1 MNFYQMN
8 NLKIIFFGTPDF
20 SLDTLKYLHNSNH
33 KLISVVSSA
42 DKKSG
47 RGLKIKYSPVKNYC
61 IQNQISLLQPE
72 NLKCIDFQNDLKNLK
87 ADLYVI
93 VAFKFLPKEVWSI
106 PKMGSINIHAS
117 LLPNLRG
124 AAPINWSLIYGHN
137 KTGLTSFFLDE
148 NIDTERFTSI
158 DIRIYDLEKD
168 IKNLTL
174 QFEEILFK
182 LDDISNNMADLE
194 SELILKLEKS
204 NIESKKEN
212 IENYQDTT
220 EEDLEI
226 KEKNTLGK
234 IVISDNIDAEND
246 KDSSDLNIEKEK
258 NSLLKELSSLNP
270 EEQMQYA
277 LDQMMK
283 KNYND
288 SKNILDDFIKNFPEN
303 QLSGSAHFWLGK
315 IYLFET
321 NYRKAAIVFG
331 EGVQKFPNSIKA
343 PEMYYE
349 LAKSLKE
356 MDKISESCKTLA
368 LLAQNYE
375 GNKFTKDPEKIKDK
389 LNCD

>member
-1 MNFYQMN
+1 M
-8 NLKIIFFGTPDF
+8 
-20 SLDTLKYLHNSNH
+20 KY
-33 KLISVVSSA
+33 
-42 DKKSG
+42 
-47 RGLKIKYSPVKNYC
+47 
-61 IQNQISLLQPE
+61 ISLFLLLFILTINLNKSFAEDALTIKQQLDRITEEIKDLNKAVFNKSFDTE
-72 NLKCIDFQNDLKNLK
+72 NLNS
-87 ADLYVI
+87 V
-93 VAFKFLPKEVWSI
+93 
-106 PKMGSINIHAS
+106 
-117 LLPNLRG
+117 
-124 AAPINWSLIYGHN
+124 
-137 KTGLTSFFLDE
+137 DE
-148 NIDTERFTSI
+148 SIDTERFTSI

-182 LDDISNNMADLE
+182 LDDISNDMADLE
-194 SELILKLEKS
+194 SELILKLEKN

-226 KEKNTLGK
+226 EEKNTLGK
-234 IVISDNIDAEND
+234 IVISDNNNAEID
-246 KDSSDLNIEKEK
+246 KDSSDLNAEKEK
-258 NSLLKELSSLNP
+258 NILLKELSSLNP

-288 SKNILDDFIKNFPEN
+288 SKNILDEFIINFPEN

>member
-1 MNFYQMN
+1 MKYISLFLLLFILST
-8 NLKIIFFGTPDF
+8 NLNKSFAEDALTIKQQLDRVMEEVKDLNKAVFNKSFDNEKLN
-20 SLDTLKYLHNSNH
+20 SLDES
-33 KLISVVSSA
+33 
-42 DKKSG
+42 
-47 RGLKIKYSPVKNYC
+47 
-61 IQNQISLLQPE
+61 
-72 NLKCIDFQNDLKNLK
+72 ID
-87 ADLYVI
+87 A
-93 VAFKFLPKEVWSI
+93 
-106 PKMGSINIHAS
+106 
-117 LLPNLRG
+117 
-124 AAPINWSLIYGHN
+124 
-137 KTGLTSFFLDE
+137 
-148 NIDTERFTSI
+148 ERFTSI

-182 LDDISNNMADLE
+182 LDDISNDMVDLE
-194 SELILKLEKS
+194 NKLISKFEKN
-204 NIESKKEN
+204 NIEPRKEN
-212 IENYQDTT
+212 IENNTATID
-220 EEDLEI
+220 EDLEI
-226 KEKNTLGK
+226 EEKNTLGK
-234 IVISDNIDAEND
+234 IVISDDNTKNVKE
-246 KDSSDLNIEKEK
+246 SSELGVEKEK
-258 NSLLKELSSLNP
+258 KSLLQEVSSLNP
-270 EEQMQYA
+270 EEQMQFA

-288 SKNILDDFIKNFPEN
+288 SKNILDNFIENFPEN

-356 MDKISESCKTLA
+356 MDKIPESCKTLT
-368 LLAQNYE
+368 LLEQNYE

>member
-1 MNFYQMN
+1 M
-8 NLKIIFFGTPDF
+8 
-20 SLDTLKYLHNSNH
+20 KY
-33 KLISVVSSA
+33 
-42 DKKSG
+42 
-47 RGLKIKYSPVKNYC
+47 
-61 IQNQISLLQPE
+61 ISLLLILFILTINFNKSFAEDALTIKQQLDRIME
-72 NLKCIDFQNDLKNLK
+72 EVKDLNK
-87 ADLYVI
+87 AV
-93 VAFKFLPKEVWSI
+93 F
-106 PKMGSINIHAS
+106 
-117 LLPNLRG
+117 
-124 AAPINWSLIYGHN
+124 N
-137 KTGLTSFFLDE
+137 KSFDNEKLNSLDE
-148 NIDTERFTSI
+148 SIDTERFTSI

-182 LDDISNNMADLE
+182 LDDISNDMADLE

>member
-1 MNFYQMN
+1 MKYISLFLFLFIFTINFNKSFAEDSLTIKQQLDRVMEEVKDLN
-8 NLKIIFFGTPDF
+8 KAVFNKSFDNEKLN
-20 SLDTLKYLHNSNH
+20 SLDES
-33 KLISVVSSA
+33 
-42 DKKSG
+42 
-47 RGLKIKYSPVKNYC
+47 
-61 IQNQISLLQPE
+61 
-72 NLKCIDFQNDLKNLK
+72 ID
-87 ADLYVI
+87 A
-93 VAFKFLPKEVWSI
+93 
-106 PKMGSINIHAS
+106 
-117 LLPNLRG
+117 
-124 AAPINWSLIYGHN
+124 
-137 KTGLTSFFLDE
+137 
-148 NIDTERFTSI
+148 ERFTSI

-182 LDDISNNMADLE
+182 LDDISDDMLDLE
-194 SELILKLEKS
+194 TKLISKFDKN
-204 NIESKKEN
+204 NIEPRKEN
-212 IENYQDTT
+212 IENNKTTT

-226 KEKNTLGK
+226 EEKNTLGK
-234 IVISDNIDAEND
+234 IVISDDNKKNVKEP
-246 KDSSDLNIEKEK
+246 SELNVEKEK
-258 NSLLKELSSLNP
+258 NSLLQEVSNLKP

-288 SKNILDDFIKNFPEN
+288 SKNILDHFIENFPEN

-356 MDKISESCKTLA
+356 MDKIPESCKTLT
-368 LLAQNYE
+368 LLEQNYE

>member
-1 MNFYQMN
+1 MKYISLFLLLFILTI
-8 NLKIIFFGTPDF
+8 NLNKSFAEDALTIKQQLDRVMEEVKDLNKAVFNKSFDNEKLN
-20 SLDTLKYLHNSNH
+20 SLDES
-33 KLISVVSSA
+33 
-42 DKKSG
+42 
-47 RGLKIKYSPVKNYC
+47 
-61 IQNQISLLQPE
+61 
-72 NLKCIDFQNDLKNLK
+72 ID
-87 ADLYVI
+87 A
-93 VAFKFLPKEVWSI
+93 
-106 PKMGSINIHAS
+106 
-117 LLPNLRG
+117 
-124 AAPINWSLIYGHN
+124 
-137 KTGLTSFFLDE
+137 
-148 NIDTERFTSI
+148 ERFTSI

-182 LDDISNNMADLE
+182 LDDISNDMVDLE
-194 SELILKLEKS
+194 SKLISKFEKS
-204 NIESKKEN
+204 NIEPRKEN
-212 IENYQDTT
+212 IENNKASTD
-220 EEDLEI
+220 EDLEI
-226 KEKNTLGK
+226 EEKNTLGK
-234 IVISDNIDAEND
+234 IVISDDNTKNVKEP
-246 KDSSDLNIEKEK
+246 SELNVEKEK
-258 NSLLKELSSLNP
+258 NSLLQEVSNLKP

-288 SKNILDDFIKNFPEN
+288 SKNILDHFIENFPEN

-356 MDKISESCKTLA
+356 MDKIPESCKTLT
-368 LLAQNYE
+368 LLEQNYK
-375 GNKFTKDPEKIKDK
+375 GNKFSKDPEKIKDK

>member
-1 MNFYQMN
+1 MKYISLFLILFILTINFNKSFAEDALTIKQQLDRIMEEVKDLN
-8 NLKIIFFGTPDF
+8 KAVFNKSFDNEKLN
-20 SLDTLKYLHNSNH
+20 SLDES
-33 KLISVVSSA
+33 
-42 DKKSG
+42 
-47 RGLKIKYSPVKNYC
+47 
-61 IQNQISLLQPE
+61 
-72 NLKCIDFQNDLKNLK
+72 
-87 ADLYVI
+87 
-93 VAFKFLPKEVWSI
+93 
-106 PKMGSINIHAS
+106 
-117 LLPNLRG
+117 
-124 AAPINWSLIYGHN
+124 
-137 KTGLTSFFLDE
+137 
-148 NIDTERFTSI
+148 IDTERFTSI

-182 LDDISNNMADLE
+182 LDDISNDMADLE
-194 SELILKLEKS
+194 SELISKLEKS

-226 KEKNTLGK
+226 EEKNTLGK
-234 IVISDNIDAEND
+234 IVISDNNKAEND
-246 KDSSDLNIEKEK
+246 KDTSDLNVEKEK
-258 NSLLKELSSLNP
+258 NSSLKELSSLNP
-270 EEQMQYA
+270 EEQLQYA

-288 SKNILDDFIKNFPEN
+288 SKNILDEFIKNFPEN

-368 LLAQNYE
+368 LLAKNYE

>member
-1 MNFYQMN
+1 MKYISLFLLLFILTI
-8 NLKIIFFGTPDF
+8 NLNKSFAEDALTIKQQLDRIMEEVKDLNKAVFNKSFDNEKLN
-20 SLDTLKYLHNSNH
+20 SLDES
-33 KLISVVSSA
+33 
-42 DKKSG
+42 
-47 RGLKIKYSPVKNYC
+47 
-61 IQNQISLLQPE
+61 
-72 NLKCIDFQNDLKNLK
+72 ID
-87 ADLYVI
+87 A
-93 VAFKFLPKEVWSI
+93 
-106 PKMGSINIHAS
+106 
-117 LLPNLRG
+117 
-124 AAPINWSLIYGHN
+124 
-137 KTGLTSFFLDE
+137 
-148 NIDTERFTSI
+148 ERFTSI

-182 LDDISNNMADLE
+182 LDDISNDMVDLE
-194 SELILKLEKS
+194 SKLISKFEKN
-204 NIESKKEN
+204 NIEPRKEN
-212 IENYQDTT
+212 IENNKATT

-226 KEKNTLGK
+226 EEKNTLGK
-234 IVISDNIDAEND
+234 IVISDDNTKNVKEP
-246 KDSSDLNIEKEK
+246 SDLNVEKEK
-258 NSLLKELSSLNP
+258 NSLLQEVSNLKP

-288 SKNILDDFIKNFPEN
+288 SKNILDQFIENFPEN

-356 MDKISESCKTLA
+356 MDKIPESCKTLT
-368 LLAQNYE
+368 LLEQNYE

>member
-1 MNFYQMN
+1 MKYISLFLLLFILTI
-8 NLKIIFFGTPDF
+8 NLNKSFAEDALTIKQQLDRIMEEVKDLNKAVFNKSFDNEKLN
-20 SLDTLKYLHNSNH
+20 SLDES
-33 KLISVVSSA
+33 
-42 DKKSG
+42 
-47 RGLKIKYSPVKNYC
+47 
-61 IQNQISLLQPE
+61 
-72 NLKCIDFQNDLKNLK
+72 ID
-87 ADLYVI
+87 A
-93 VAFKFLPKEVWSI
+93 
-106 PKMGSINIHAS
+106 
-117 LLPNLRG
+117 
-124 AAPINWSLIYGHN
+124 
-137 KTGLTSFFLDE
+137 
-148 NIDTERFTSI
+148 ERFTSI

-182 LDDISNNMADLE
+182 LDDISNDMVDLE
-194 SELILKLEKS
+194 SKLISKFEKN
-204 NIESKKEN
+204 NIEPRKEN
-212 IENYQDTT
+212 IENNKAATD
-220 EEDLEI
+220 EDLEI
-226 KEKNTLGK
+226 EEKNTLGK
-234 IVISDNIDAEND
+234 IVISDDNTKNVKEP
-246 KDSSDLNIEKEK
+246 SDLNVEKEK
-258 NSLLKELSSLNP
+258 NSLLQEVSNLKP

-288 SKNILDDFIKNFPEN
+288 SKNILDHFIENFPEN

-356 MDKISESCKTLA
+356 MDKIPESCKTLT
-368 LLAQNYE
+368 LLEQNYE

>member
-1 MNFYQMN
+1 MKYISLFLILFILTINFNKSFAEDALTIKQQLDRIMEEVKDLN
-8 NLKIIFFGTPDF
+8 KAVFNKSFDNEKLN
-20 SLDTLKYLHNSNH
+20 SLDES
-33 KLISVVSSA
+33 
-42 DKKSG
+42 
-47 RGLKIKYSPVKNYC
+47 
-61 IQNQISLLQPE
+61 
-72 NLKCIDFQNDLKNLK
+72 
-87 ADLYVI
+87 
-93 VAFKFLPKEVWSI
+93 
-106 PKMGSINIHAS
+106 
-117 LLPNLRG
+117 
-124 AAPINWSLIYGHN
+124 
-137 KTGLTSFFLDE
+137 
-148 NIDTERFTSI
+148 IDTERFTSI

-182 LDDISNNMADLE
+182 LDDISNDMVDLE
-194 SELILKLEKS
+194 SELILKIEKS

-212 IENYQDTT
+212 TENYQDTAK
-220 EEDLEI
+220 EDIEI
-226 KEKNTLGK
+226 EEKNTLGK
-234 IVISDNIDAEND
+234 IVISDNNKAEND
-246 KDSSDLNIEKEK
+246 KKASDLNVEKEK

-288 SKNILDDFIKNFPEN
+288 SKNILDEFIKNFPEN

-356 MDKISESCKTLA
+356 MDKIPESCKTLT
-368 LLAQNYE
+368 LLEQNYK

>member
-1 MNFYQMN
+1 MRYISLFLILFILTINFNKSFAEDALTIKQQLDRIMEEVKDLN
-8 NLKIIFFGTPDF
+8 KAVFNKSFDNEKLN
-20 SLDTLKYLHNSNH
+20 SLDES
-33 KLISVVSSA
+33 
-42 DKKSG
+42 
-47 RGLKIKYSPVKNYC
+47 
-61 IQNQISLLQPE
+61 
-72 NLKCIDFQNDLKNLK
+72 
-87 ADLYVI
+87 
-93 VAFKFLPKEVWSI
+93 
-106 PKMGSINIHAS
+106 
-117 LLPNLRG
+117 
-124 AAPINWSLIYGHN
+124 
-137 KTGLTSFFLDE
+137 
-148 NIDTERFTSI
+148 IDTERFTSI

-182 LDDISNNMADLE
+182 LDDISNDMTDLE
-194 SELILKLEKS
+194 SELTLKLEKN

-220 EEDLEI
+220 EEVLEI
-226 KEKNTLGK
+226 EEKNTLGK
-234 IVISDNIDAEND
+234 IVISDNNKAEND
-246 KDSSDLNIEKEK
+246 KDASDLNVEKEK

-283 KNYND
+283 KNYID
-288 SKNILDDFIKNFPEN
+288 SKNILDEFIKNFPEN

-356 MDKISESCKTLA
+356 MDKISESCKTLT
-368 LLAQNYE
+368 LLAKNYE

>member
-1 MNFYQMN
+1 MKY
-8 NLKIIFFGTPDF
+8 F
-20 SLDTLKYLHNSNH
+20 SLFLLLFILTINLNKSFAEDALTIKQQLDRIMEEVKDLNKAVFNKSFDNEKLNS
-33 KLISVVSSA
+33 
-42 DKKSG
+42 
-47 RGLKIKYSPVKNYC
+47 
-61 IQNQISLLQPE
+61 
-72 NLKCIDFQNDLKNLK
+72 
-87 ADLYVI
+87 
-93 VAFKFLPKEVWSI
+93 
-106 PKMGSINIHAS
+106 
-117 LLPNLRG
+117 
-124 AAPINWSLIYGHN
+124 
-137 KTGLTSFFLDE
+137 LDE
-148 NIDTERFTSI
+148 SIDAERFTSI

-182 LDDISNNMADLE
+182 LDDISKDMVDLE
-194 SELILKLEKS
+194 SKLISKFEKN
-204 NIESKKEN
+204 NIEPRKEN
-212 IENYQDTT
+212 IENNTVTID
-220 EEDLEI
+220 EDLEI
-226 KEKNTLGK
+226 EEKNTLGK
-234 IVISDNIDAEND
+234 IVISDDNTKNVKEPS
-246 KDSSDLNIEKEK
+246 KLNVEKEK
-258 NSLLKELSSLNP
+258 NSLLQEVSNLKP

-288 SKNILDDFIKNFPEN
+288 SKNILDHFIENFPEN

-356 MDKISESCKTLA
+356 MDKIPESCKTLT
-368 LLAQNYE
+368 LLEQNYE

>member
-1 MNFYQMN
+1 MKYISLFLLLFILTI
-8 NLKIIFFGTPDF
+8 NLNKSFAEDALTIKQQLDRVIEEVKDLNKAVFNKSFDNEKLN
-20 SLDTLKYLHNSNH
+20 SLDES
-33 KLISVVSSA
+33 
-42 DKKSG
+42 
-47 RGLKIKYSPVKNYC
+47 
-61 IQNQISLLQPE
+61 
-72 NLKCIDFQNDLKNLK
+72 ID
-87 ADLYVI
+87 A
-93 VAFKFLPKEVWSI
+93 
-106 PKMGSINIHAS
+106 
-117 LLPNLRG
+117 
-124 AAPINWSLIYGHN
+124 
-137 KTGLTSFFLDE
+137 
-148 NIDTERFTSI
+148 ERFTSI

-182 LDDISNNMADLE
+182 LDDISNDMVDLE
-194 SELILKLEKS
+194 SKLISKFEKS
-204 NIESKKEN
+204 NIEPRKEN
-212 IENYQDTT
+212 IENNKATT

-226 KEKNTLGK
+226 EEKNTLGK
-234 IVISDNIDAEND
+234 IVISDDNTKNVKET
-246 KDSSDLNIEKEK
+246 SELNVEKEK
-258 NSLLKELSSLNP
+258 NSLLQEVSNLKP

-288 SKNILDDFIKNFPEN
+288 SKNILDQFIENFPEN

-356 MDKISESCKTLA
+356 MDKIPESCKTLT
-368 LLAQNYE
+368 LLEQNYE

>member
-1 MNFYQMN
+1 MKYISLILILFILTINFNKSFAEDALTIKQQLDRIMEEVKDLN
-8 NLKIIFFGTPDF
+8 KAVFNKSFDNEKLN
-20 SLDTLKYLHNSNH
+20 SLDES
-33 KLISVVSSA
+33 
-42 DKKSG
+42 
-47 RGLKIKYSPVKNYC
+47 
-61 IQNQISLLQPE
+61 
-72 NLKCIDFQNDLKNLK
+72 
-87 ADLYVI
+87 
-93 VAFKFLPKEVWSI
+93 
-106 PKMGSINIHAS
+106 
-117 LLPNLRG
+117 
-124 AAPINWSLIYGHN
+124 
-137 KTGLTSFFLDE
+137 
-148 NIDTERFTSI
+148 IDTERFTSI

-182 LDDISNNMADLE
+182 LDDISNDMADLE

-226 KEKNTLGK
+226 EEKNTLGK
-234 IVISDNIDAEND
+234 IVISDNNKAEND
-246 KDSSDLNIEKEK
+246 KDSSDLNVEKEK

-288 SKNILDDFIKNFPEN
+288 SKNILDEFIKNFPEN

-356 MDKISESCKTLA
+356 MDKISESCKTLV
-368 LLAQNYE
+368 LLAKNYE

>member
-1 MNFYQMN
+1 M
-8 NLKIIFFGTPDF
+8 
-20 SLDTLKYLHNSNH
+20 KY
-33 KLISVVSSA
+33 
-42 DKKSG
+42 
-47 RGLKIKYSPVKNYC
+47 
-61 IQNQISLLQPE
+61 ISLLLILFILTINFNKSFAEDALTIKQQLDRIME
-72 NLKCIDFQNDLKNLK
+72 EVKDLNK
-87 ADLYVI
+87 AV
-93 VAFKFLPKEVWSI
+93 F
-106 PKMGSINIHAS
+106 
-117 LLPNLRG
+117 
-124 AAPINWSLIYGHN
+124 N
-137 KTGLTSFFLDE
+137 KSFDNKKLNSLDE
-148 NIDTERFTSI
+148 SIDTERFTSI

-182 LDDISNNMADLE
+182 LDDISNDMADLE

>member
-1 MNFYQMN
+1 MKYISLFLLLFILTI
-8 NLKIIFFGTPDF
+8 NLNKSFAEDALTIKQQLDRVMEEVKDLNKAVFNKSFDNEKLN
-20 SLDTLKYLHNSNH
+20 SLDES
-33 KLISVVSSA
+33 
-42 DKKSG
+42 
-47 RGLKIKYSPVKNYC
+47 
-61 IQNQISLLQPE
+61 
-72 NLKCIDFQNDLKNLK
+72 ID
-87 ADLYVI
+87 A
-93 VAFKFLPKEVWSI
+93 
-106 PKMGSINIHAS
+106 
-117 LLPNLRG
+117 
-124 AAPINWSLIYGHN
+124 
-137 KTGLTSFFLDE
+137 
-148 NIDTERFTSI
+148 ERFTSI

-182 LDDISNNMADLE
+182 LDDISSDMVGLE
-194 SELILKLEKS
+194 SKLISKFEKS
-204 NIESKKEN
+204 NIEPKIEN
-212 IENYQDTT
+212 IENNKASTD
-220 EEDLEI
+220 EDLEFE
-226 KEKNTLGK
+226 EKNTLGK
-234 IVISDNIDAEND
+234 IVISDDNTKNVKEP
-246 KDSSDLNIEKEK
+246 SELNVEKEK
-258 NSLLKELSSLNP
+258 NSLLQEVSNLKP

-288 SKNILDDFIKNFPEN
+288 SKNVLDNFIQNFPEN

-356 MDKISESCKTLA
+356 MDKISESCKTLT
-368 LLAQNYE
+368 LLEQNYE

>member
-1 MNFYQMN
+1 MKYISLFLLLFILTI
-8 NLKIIFFGTPDF
+8 NLNKSFAEDALTIKQQLDRVMEEVKDLNKAVFNKSFDNEKLN
-20 SLDTLKYLHNSNH
+20 SLDE
-33 KLISVVSSA
+33 
-42 DKKSG
+42 G
-47 RGLKIKYSPVKNYC
+47 
-61 IQNQISLLQPE
+61 
-72 NLKCIDFQNDLKNLK
+72 ID
-87 ADLYVI
+87 A
-93 VAFKFLPKEVWSI
+93 
-106 PKMGSINIHAS
+106 
-117 LLPNLRG
+117 
-124 AAPINWSLIYGHN
+124 
-137 KTGLTSFFLDE
+137 
-148 NIDTERFTSI
+148 ERFTSI

-182 LDDISNNMADLE
+182 LDDISNDMVDLE
-194 SELILKLEKS
+194 TKLISKFEKS
-204 NIESKKEN
+204 NIEPRKEN
-212 IENYQDTT
+212 IENNKAATD
-220 EEDLEI
+220 EDLEI
-226 KEKNTLGK
+226 EEKNTLGK
-234 IVISDNIDAEND
+234 IVISDDNTKNVKEPSN
-246 KDSSDLNIEKEK
+246 LNVEKKK
-258 NSLLKELSSLNP
+258 NSLLQEVSNLKP

-288 SKNILDDFIKNFPEN
+288 SKNILDQFIENFPEN

-356 MDKISESCKTLA
+356 MDKIPESCKTLT
-368 LLAQNYE
+368 LLEQNYE

>member
-1 MNFYQMN
+1 MKYISLFLILFILTINFNKSFAEDALTIKQQLDRIMEEVKDLN
-8 NLKIIFFGTPDF
+8 KAVFNKSFDNEKLN
-20 SLDTLKYLHNSNH
+20 SLDES
-33 KLISVVSSA
+33 
-42 DKKSG
+42 
-47 RGLKIKYSPVKNYC
+47 
-61 IQNQISLLQPE
+61 
-72 NLKCIDFQNDLKNLK
+72 
-87 ADLYVI
+87 
-93 VAFKFLPKEVWSI
+93 
-106 PKMGSINIHAS
+106 
-117 LLPNLRG
+117 
-124 AAPINWSLIYGHN
+124 
-137 KTGLTSFFLDE
+137 
-148 NIDTERFTSI
+148 IDTERFTSI

-182 LDDISNNMADLE
+182 LDDISNDMADLE

-226 KEKNTLGK
+226 EEKNTLGK
-234 IVISDNIDAEND
+234 IVISDNNKAEND
-246 KDSSDLNIEKEK
+246 KDSSDLNVEKEK

-288 SKNILDDFIKNFPEN
+288 SKNILDEFIKNFPEN

>member
-1 MNFYQMN
+1 M
-8 NLKIIFFGTPDF
+8 
-20 SLDTLKYLHNSNH
+20 KY
-33 KLISVVSSA
+33 
-42 DKKSG
+42 
-47 RGLKIKYSPVKNYC
+47 
-61 IQNQISLLQPE
+61 ISLLLILFILTINFNKSFAEDALTIKQQLDRIME
-72 NLKCIDFQNDLKNLK
+72 EVKDLNK
-87 ADLYVI
+87 AV
-93 VAFKFLPKEVWSI
+93 F
-106 PKMGSINIHAS
+106 
-117 LLPNLRG
+117 
-124 AAPINWSLIYGHN
+124 N
-137 KTGLTSFFLDE
+137 KSFDNEKLNSLDE
-148 NIDTERFTSI
+148 SIDTERFTSI

-182 LDDISNNMADLE
+182 LDDISNDMADLE

-288 SKNILDDFIKNFPEN
+288 SKNILDEFIKNFPEN

>member
-1 MNFYQMN
+1 MKYISLFLILFILTINFNKSFAEDALTIKQQLDRIMEEVKDLN
-8 NLKIIFFGTPDF
+8 KAVFNKSFDNEKLN
-20 SLDTLKYLHNSNH
+20 SLDES
-33 KLISVVSSA
+33 
-42 DKKSG
+42 
-47 RGLKIKYSPVKNYC
+47 
-61 IQNQISLLQPE
+61 
-72 NLKCIDFQNDLKNLK
+72 ID
-87 ADLYVI
+87 A
-93 VAFKFLPKEVWSI
+93 
-106 PKMGSINIHAS
+106 
-117 LLPNLRG
+117 
-124 AAPINWSLIYGHN
+124 
-137 KTGLTSFFLDE
+137 
-148 NIDTERFTSI
+148 ERFTSI

-182 LDDISNNMADLE
+182 LDDISNDMADLE
-194 SELILKLEKS
+194 SELILKIEKS

-212 IENYQDTT
+212 IENYQATT

-226 KEKNTLGK
+226 EEKNTLGK
-234 IVISDNIDAEND
+234 IVISDNNNAEND
-246 KDSSDLNIEKEK
+246 KDSPELKPEKEK
-258 NSLLKELSSLNP
+258 NSLLQELSSLNP

-288 SKNILDDFIKNFPEN
+288 SKNILDEFIKNFPEN

-368 LLAQNYE
+368 LLAKNYE

>member
-1 MNFYQMN
+1 MKYISLFLLLFILTI
-8 NLKIIFFGTPDF
+8 NLNKSFAEDALTIKQQLDRVMEEVKDLNKAVFNKSFDNEKLN
-20 SLDTLKYLHNSNH
+20 SLDES
-33 KLISVVSSA
+33 
-42 DKKSG
+42 
-47 RGLKIKYSPVKNYC
+47 
-61 IQNQISLLQPE
+61 
-72 NLKCIDFQNDLKNLK
+72 ID
-87 ADLYVI
+87 A
-93 VAFKFLPKEVWSI
+93 
-106 PKMGSINIHAS
+106 
-117 LLPNLRG
+117 
-124 AAPINWSLIYGHN
+124 
-137 KTGLTSFFLDE
+137 
-148 NIDTERFTSI
+148 ERFTSI

-182 LDDISNNMADLE
+182 LDDISNDMVDLE
-194 SELILKLEKS
+194 SKLISKFEKN
-204 NIESKKEN
+204 NIEPRKEK
-212 IENYQDTT
+212 IEDNKAATD
-220 EEDLEI
+220 EDLEI
-226 KEKNTLGK
+226 EEKNTLGK
-234 IVISDNIDAEND
+234 IVISDDNTKNVKEPSN
-246 KDSSDLNIEKEK
+246 LNIEKEK
-258 NSLLKELSSLNP
+258 NSLLQEVSNLKP

-288 SKNILDDFIKNFPEN
+288 SKNILDHFIENFPEN

-356 MDKISESCKTLA
+356 MDKIPESCKTLT
-368 LLAQNYE
+368 LLEQNYE